1 MVGRGLKKSNQV
13 AAQQRADNFFD
24 IYIMLGEERSLTKL
38 QDVLADGGLQV
49 SLNTLKNY
57 SSNFNWQLR
66 LQTAHDTAMAQKAEE
81 TAKSLEGMNTRQANL
96 GGLAQSLAG
105 RNLRNSFMQM
115 EANPEQII
123 WSPADIARMM
133 TEGARLERLARGEV
147 TSRSEARIQAYSVMV
162 NQIVGVFAEVAN
174 IYDLPQQAID
184 EFVRRADVLVDN
196 ALTEG
201 EESDKSESD

>member
-1 MVGRGLKKSNQV
+1 
-13 AAQQRADNFFD
+13 
-24 IYIMLGEERSLTKL
+24 
-38 QDVLADGGLQV
+38 
-49 SLNTLKNY
+49 
-57 SSNFNWQLR
+57 
-66 LQTAHDTAMAQKAEE
+66 
-81 TAKSLEGMNTRQANL
+81 
-96 GGLAQSLAG
+96 
-105 RNLRNSFMQM
+105 M

>member
-13 AAQQRADNFFD
+13 AAHQRADNYFD
-24 IYIMLGEERSLTKL
+24 IYMMLGEERSLTKL

-49 SLNTLKNY
+49 SLTTLKNY

-81 TAKSLEGMNTRQANL
+81 TAKSVEGMNTRQANL

-123 WSPADIARMM
+123 WSHADIARMM
-133 TEGARLERLARGEV
+133 TEGARLERLARGEG

>member
-1 MVGRGLKKSNQV
+1 
-13 AAQQRADNFFD
+13 
-24 IYIMLGEERSLTKL
+24 
-38 QDVLADGGLQV
+38 
-49 SLNTLKNY
+49 
-57 SSNFNWQLR
+57 
-66 LQTAHDTAMAQKAEE
+66 MAQKAEE

>member
-24 IYIMLGEERSLTKL
+24 IYMMLGEERSLTKL

-123 WSPADIARMM
+123 WSPTDIARMM